1 MRVALYPPMRSPLV
15 GKPKLRPL
23 IAACLLSGMTSLA
36 WAADSQQPTVP
47 APKPPSTADLPYSW
61 AGFYLRGSAGLASGA
76 GLGGGTNTISGLSG
90 ASAAATPF
98 TPGGFDSG
106 VVGANWQNG
115 NTVFGLEGDM
125 QWTGQSSG
133 PYSAC
138 GMGCSLNDRMRVPW
152 MGTLRARAG
161 KSFDRL
167 FVYGT
172 GGFATFGKADNLNAQ
187 TYGTTP
193 NFVDLSAGNVNWAIG
208 GGMEMALDHNV
219 SAKIEYLYAV
229 PTGTQISLFDAA
241 PNEPSKNNILRGGIH
256 YQLPVGQ

>member
-1 MRVALYPPMRSPLV
+1 MAN
-15 GKPKLRPL
+15 
-23 IAACLLSGMTSLA
+23 SGPS
-36 WAADSQQPTVP
+36 SQ
-47 APKPPSTADLPYSW
+47 
-61 AGFYLRGSAGLASGA
+61 SG
-76 GLGGGTNTISGLSG
+76 I
-90 ASAAATPF
+90 
-98 TPGGFDSG
+98 DSG

-115 NTVFGLEGDM
+115 STVFGFEGDM

-133 PYSAC
+133 PVAAC
-138 GMGCSLNDRMRVPW
+138 GMGCSLNDRMKVPW

-161 KSFDRL
+161 KSFDRV

-172 GGFATFGKADNLNAQ
+172 GGFATFGTADNLNAQ

-193 NFVDLSAGNVNWAIG
+193 NFVDLSAGNINWAIG

-229 PTGTQISLFDAA
+229 PTGTQLSLFDAY
-241 PNEPSKNNILRGGIH
+241 PNEPSKSNILRGGIH

>member
-1 MRVALYPPMRSPLV
+1 
-15 GKPKLRPL
+15 LRTL
-23 IAACLLSGMTSLA
+23 IATCALLAVSNVA
-36 WAADSQQPTVP
+36 WAADWQQPP
-47 APKPPSTADLPYSW
+47 AAPPAKVTASLPTSNLPYSW
-61 AGFYLRGSAGLASGA
+61 AGFYLRGSPDLAPGSGPP
-76 GLGGGTNTISGLSG
+76 GGTNSLTGLSG
-90 ASAAATPF
+90 ATNTVPSSH
-98 TPGGFDSG
+98 GGIDSG

-115 NTVFGLEGDM
+115 NTIFGFEGDM

-133 PYSAC
+133 PVSAC
-138 GMGCSLNDRMRVPW
+138 GLGCSLNDRTRVPW

-172 GGFATFGKADNLNAQ
+172 GGFATFGTADNLNAQ

-193 NFVDLSAGNVNWAIG
+193 NFVDLSAGNINWAIG

-229 PTGTQISLFDAA
+229 PTGTQLSLFDAV
-241 PNEPSKNNILRGGIH
+241 PNEPGKSNILRGGIH
-256 YQLPVGQ
+256 YQLPAGQ

>member
-1 MRVALYPPMRSPLV
+1 MRT
-15 GKPKLRPL
+15 L
-23 IAACLLSGMTSLA
+23 IATCALLAATTVA
-36 WAADSQQPTVP
+36 WASDSQQQPASPPGNAAVP
-47 APKPPSTADLPYSW
+47 PPASNLPYSW
-61 AGFYLRGSAGLASGA
+61 AGFYLRGSPELA
-76 GLGGGTNTISGLSG
+76 LGGSSAGGTNAITGLSG
-90 ASAAATPF
+90 TTSSAPSS
-98 TPGGFDSG
+98 PGGIDSG

-115 NTVFGLEGDM
+115 STVFGFEGDM

-133 PYSAC
+133 PVTAC
-138 GMGCSLNDRMRVPW
+138 GMGCSLNDRTKVPW

-161 KSFDRL
+161 KTFDRV

-172 GGFATFGKADNLNAQ
+172 GGFATFGTANNLNAQ

-208 GGMEMALDHNV
+208 GGLEMSLHHNV
-219 SAKIEYLYAV
+219 TAKIEYLYAT
-229 PTGTQISLFDAA
+229 PTGTQLSLFDAT

>member
-1 MRVALYPPMRSPLV
+1 MRT
-15 GKPKLRPL
+15 L
-23 IAACLLSGMTSLA
+23 IATCALLAATTVA
-36 WAADSQQPTVP
+36 WASDSQQPPASPAGNAAVP
-47 APKPPSTADLPYSW
+47 PPASNLPYSW
-61 AGFYLRGSAGLASGA
+61 AGFYLRGSPELA
-76 GLGGGTNTISGLSG
+76 LGGGSAGGTNAITGLSG
-90 ASAAATPF
+90 TTSSAPSS
-98 TPGGFDSG
+98 PGGIDSG

-115 NTVFGLEGDM
+115 STVFGFEGDM

-133 PYSAC
+133 PVTAC
-138 GMGCSLNDRMRVPW
+138 GMGCSLNDRTKVPW

-161 KSFDRL
+161 KTFDRV

-172 GGFATFGKADNLNAQ
+172 GGFATFGTANNLNAQ

-208 GGMEMALDHNV
+208 GGLEMSLDRNV
-219 SAKIEYLYAV
+219 TAKIEYLYAA
-229 PTGTQISLFDAA
+229 PTGAQLSLFDAA

>member
-1 MRVALYPPMRSPLV
+1 MRT
-15 GKPKLRPL
+15 L
-23 IAACLLSGMTSLA
+23 IATCALLAATGLA
-36 WAADSQQPTVP
+36 WGADSQQQASRKKAPPPP
-47 APKPPSTADLPYSW
+47 AASSLPYSW
-61 AGFYLRGSAGLASGA
+61 AGVYLRGSPSLA
-76 GLGGGTNTISGLSG
+76 LGGGSTGGTNAITGLSG
-90 ASAAATPF
+90 LAGSAPSGQ
-98 TPGGFDSG
+98 GGIDSG

-115 NTVFGLEGDM
+115 STVFGFEGDM

-133 PYSAC
+133 PVTAC
-138 GMGCSLNDRMRVPW
+138 GAGCSLDDRMRVPW

-161 KSFDRL
+161 KSFDRV

-172 GGFATFGKADNLNAQ
+172 GGFATFGTASNLNAQ

-193 NFVDLSAGNVNWAIG
+193 NFVDLSASNINWAIG

-229 PTGTQISLFDAA
+229 PTGTQLSLFDAA
-241 PNEPSKNNILRGGIH
+241 PNEPGKSNILRGGIH

>member
-1 MRVALYPPMRSPLV
+1 
-15 GKPKLRPL
+15 LRIL
-23 IAACLLSGMTSLA
+23 IATCALLAATGIA
-36 WAADSQQPTVP
+36 WAADPQQRPVS
-47 APKPPSTADLPYSW
+47 PPSGGAASPSSLPYSW
-61 AGFYLRGSAGLASGA
+61 AGVYLRGSPNLAPD
-76 GLGGGTNTISGLSG
+76 GGSPDRANAITGLSG
-90 ASAAATPF
+90 ITSSG
-98 TPGGFDSG
+98 PGNAGGIDSG

-115 NTVFGLEGDM
+115 STVFGFEGDM

-133 PYSAC
+133 PITAC
-138 GMGCSLNDRMRVPW
+138 GMGCSLNDRMKVPW
-152 MGTLRARAG
+152 MATLRARAG
-161 KSFDRL
+161 KTFDRV

-172 GGFATFGKADNLNAQ
+172 GGFATMGTADNLNAD

-229 PTGTQISLFDAA
+229 PTGTQLSLFDAP
-241 PNEPSKNNILRGGIH
+241 PNEPGKSSILRGGIH

>member
-1 MRVALYPPMRSPLV
+1 MRT
-15 GKPKLRPL
+15 L
-23 IAACLLSGMTSLA
+23 IATCALLAAANVA
-36 WAADSQQPTVP
+36 WAADSQQQPASPPPTKATTP
-47 APKPPSTADLPYSW
+47 LSASYLPYSW
-61 AGFYLRGSAGLASGA
+61 AGFYLRGSPDLASGGGA
-76 GLGGGTNTISGLSG
+76 SGGTNAITGLSG
-90 ASAAATPF
+90 TTIAGPSSST
-98 TPGGFDSG
+98 GIDSG

-115 NTVFGLEGDM
+115 NTVFGFEGDM

-133 PYSAC
+133 PLSAC
-138 GMGCSLNDRMRVPW
+138 GLGCSLNDRTRVPW

-161 KSFDRL
+161 KSFDRV

-172 GGFATFGKADNLNAQ
+172 GGFATFGTADNLNAQ

-193 NFVDLSAGNVNWAIG
+193 NFADLSAGNINWAIG

-229 PTGTQISLFDAA
+229 PTGTQLSLFDAT
-241 PNEPSKNNILRGGIH
+241 PNEPGKSNILRGGIH